1 MIRLENIIKDYQL
14 DKTNIVHALKGI
26 SLSFPETGLVS
37 ILGPSG
43 CGKTTLLNI
52 LGGLDKYT
60 SGDLIIDGTSTRDF
74 KDVDW
79 DNYRNKKV
87 GMIFQSYNLIPH
99 MKVIDNVELAL
110 SLSGVNKNVRKELA
124 IESLKQVGLKNEI
137 NKTPNQLSG
146 GQAQRVAIARALI
159 NNPSVILADEPT
171 GALDSKTSLQV
182 MEILESI
189 SKDKLI
195 IMVTHNRELAFKY
208 STKIIEMSDGQ
219 IVKEIDNSPDN
230 LPNSISNNSNLNQL
244 IDNKLKES
252 SSYNKGKTSMSFFT
266 AMMISL
272 KNMLTKKGR
281 VIMTSFA
288 GSIGIIGVA
297 LILAVSN
304 GFSNFINNMQQET
317 LASYPLTIDS
327 IWYDTNAIL
336 NSNND
341 LVEYPDDEQ
350 VNIQKSDNFYHV
362 NNLSDDYVEYVN
374 NLNSELTS
382 AIQLNYALQ
391 TNIVFEDENNPGSYT
406 YLNNASS
413 SSSILSTSSWNE
425 LPDNKE
431 FILSNYDLIS
441 GKYPSN
447 SGELILVVDRTNSLS
462 ENTLQALGY
471 NTLNSFISFN
481 DIINKTYKLIDNDDF
496 YQKSD
501 EIQVSGRFLK
511 SKEELAKDNLTF
523 NQFYSEFSDMLMNLY
538 SDSSNNSNQD
548 MLDSWQ
554 QLIDK
559 YFNSNSETK
568 TISSYL
574 QPNSSDSTLLKSLY
588 ESSSK
593 ELKVVGILRPRK
605 DTSMSLLSSGLYY
618 TSSLINEN
626 LQTSENS
633 NLAKDI
639 ENHIVIENIS
649 SLLGL
654 TSPLDSYYILPQ
666 IYSLIDSSPKVQIDY
681 QNIFSSLISDLN
693 ISQQQIQQFQQAI
706 QDNNI
711 IQILSLLNEI
721 YQDNQ
726 DILNLDNPDITTS
739 IQTLVQNINSSL
751 SSYVDSRK
759 TYGADKLVNSITIY
773 PKSFEAKKEILTYLD
788 NWNVD
793 KPSSKQVQYT
803 DLAGIAFSAIETTV
817 NLITIVLVC
826 FSSISLIV
834 SCVMIGII
842 MYSSVL
848 ERTKEIGIYRAIGAR
863 KKDISRLFKVE
874 GILLGFV
881 SGLIGIIITY
891 ILCIPINLII
901 NSLIT
906 GVQLNNIASLAWYSA
921 LILIAISMLLTFI
934 SALIPAKF
942 AANKDPVK
950 ALRSSD

>member
-124 IESLKQVGLKNEI
+124 IESLKQVGLENEI

-266 AMMISL
+266 AMMISI

-327 IWYDTNAIL
+327 IWYDFPI
-336 NSNND
+336 
-341 LVEYPDDEQ
+341 
-350 VNIQKSDNFYHV
+350 IQ
-362 NNLSDDYVEYVN
+362 
-374 NLNSELTS
+374 
-382 AIQLNYALQ
+382 
-391 TNIVFEDENNPGSYT
+391 
-406 YLNNASS
+406 
-413 SSSILSTSSWNE
+413 
-425 LPDNKE
+425 
-431 FILSNYDLIS
+431 
-441 GKYPSN
+441 
-447 SGELILVVDRTNSLS
+447 
-462 ENTLQALGY
+462 
-471 NTLNSFISFN
+471 
-481 DIINKTYKLIDNDDF
+481 
-496 YQKSD
+496 
-501 EIQVSGRFLK
+501 
-511 SKEELAKDNLTF
+511 
-523 NQFYSEFSDMLMNLY
+523 
-538 SDSSNNSNQD
+538 
-548 MLDSWQ
+548 
-554 QLIDK
+554 
-559 YFNSNSETK
+559 FNST
-568 TISSYL
+568 
-574 QPNSSDSTLLKSLY
+574 Y
-588 ESSSK
+588 ES
-593 ELKVVGILRPRK
+593 
-605 DTSMSLLSSGLYY
+605 
-618 TSSLINEN
+618 
-626 LQTSENS
+626 
-633 NLAKDI
+633 
-639 ENHIVIENIS
+639 
-649 SLLGL
+649 
-654 TSPLDSYYILPQ
+654 
-666 IYSLIDSSPKVQIDY
+666 
-681 QNIFSSLISDLN
+681 
-693 ISQQQIQQFQQAI
+693 
-706 QDNNI
+706 
-711 IQILSLLNEI
+711 
-721 YQDNQ
+721 
-726 DILNLDNPDITTS
+726 
-739 IQTLVQNINSSL
+739 
-751 SSYVDSRK
+751 
-759 TYGADKLVNSITIY
+759 
-773 PKSFEAKKEILTYLD
+773 
-788 NWNVD
+788 
-793 KPSSKQVQYT
+793 
-803 DLAGIAFSAIETTV
+803 
-817 NLITIVLVC
+817 
-826 FSSISLIV
+826 
-834 SCVMIGII
+834 
-842 MYSSVL
+842 
-848 ERTKEIGIYRAIGAR
+848 YR
-863 KKDISRLFKVE
+863 
-874 GILLGFV
+874 
-881 SGLIGIIITY
+881 
-891 ILCIPINLII
+891 
-901 NSLIT
+901 
-906 GVQLNNIASLAWYSA
+906 
-921 LILIAISMLLTFI
+921 
-934 SALIPAKF
+934 
-942 AANKDPVK
+942 
-950 ALRSSD
+950 